1 MNTFSAALIVVLLV
15 VLVAVVAVFFVIFK
29 VAVVVVFVVC
39 WSSSAS
45 SSRGLV
51 RMELLSRRVVLDIFL
66 WSKLKGETLQQV
78 HYCST
83 KIQNQNLV
91 RVLNRIRNW
100 ILIRIR
106 NLLLL
111 DLFLNWILILILRTR
126 IAVRASFFPQTPHC
140 KAGTKKKR
148 NAPKKTRNRPHTR

>member
-1 MNTFSAALIVVLLV
+1 MNTFSAALIVGLLV
-15 VLVAVVAVFFVIFK
+15 VVVVAVFFVIFK
-29 VAVVVVFVVC
+29 AAVVVVFVVC

-51 RMELLSRRVVLDIFL
+51 RLELLSRRVVLDIFL
-66 WSKLKGETLQQV
+66 WSKMKGETLQQV
-78 HYCST
+78 HYST

-91 RVLNRIRNW
+91 QVLNRIRNW